1 MKIAIL
7 DAKTLGDD
15 VEYSA
20 LEKMGELF
28 VYQQTSKEH
37 ICERLRGI
45 DCAVFNKVR
54 LTADILE
61 SCPDLK
67 LICVTATGYDNVDV
81 DYCASHGIAV
91 CNVKGY
97 STDSVA
103 LVTVS
108 GALSLITH
116 LSQYDRHVKSGEYTT
131 GGVQNR
137 LVPVYHE
144 LRGKTWGIV
153 GLGDIGKA
161 VAKVAESFGCKI
173 LAFKRTPDKNYSCTD
188 LETLMKQSDII
199 SIHLPA
205 SSETKKIV
213 SRKMISL
220 MKDTAIL
227 VNAARGAV
235 IDEEA
240 VTDAVLDGKIAGYAT
255 DVYSTEPLPEG
266 HPYEKLYGLDNV
278 ILTPHMA
285 WGAYEARVRL
295 IEEISMNIESYK
307 NGDKRNRVDL

>member
-1 MKIAIL
+1 MRIAIL

-15 VEYSA
+15 IEYSA
-20 LEKMGELF
+20 LEKEGELV
-28 VYQQTSKEH
+28 VYPTTKNHE
-37 ICERLRGI
+37 IPERLCGI
-45 DCAVFNKVR
+45 DCAIFNKVK
-54 LTADILE
+54 LTADILAK
-61 SCPDLK
+61 CPDLK
-67 LICVTATGYDNVDV
+67 LICVTATGFDNVDV

-108 GALSLITH
+108 SALSLITH
-116 LSQYDRHVKSGEYTT
+116 LFQYDRHVKSGEYTK

-144 LRGKTWGIV
+144 LKGKTWGIV

-161 VAKVAESFGCKI
+161 VAKVAESFGCNVI
-173 LAFKRTPDKNYSCTD
+173 GFKRTPDENYTCTD
-188 LETLMKQSDII
+188 LETLMQKSDII
-199 SIHLPA
+199 SVHLPA
-205 SSETKKIV
+205 NSETMKIV
-213 SRKMISL
+213 SREMISL

-240 VTDAVLDGKIAGYAT
+240 ITDAVITGKIAGYAT

-266 HPYEKLYGLDNV
+266 HPYEKLYCLDNV

-295 IEEISMNIESYK
+295 IDEISKNIESYK
-307 NGDKRNRVDL
+307 NGKSRNRVDL